1 MLILFVELVIP
12 LDEHVFVLIS
22 RILFNSSYLTLTE
35 VDVPIPTDWF
45 GVTVKSIISL
55 FDKLWAVDRDTCA
68 CILCNLPVNC
78 SKLLFNEY
86 SKLLTR
92 RLNHEPI
99 QYIEEFMP
107 FYTVQLKVD
116 ERALIPRPETEYLI
130 EIIKNKVVKP
140 KSILDVG
147 TGSGC
152 ISLMMKHLYPEAEV
166 KGIDISPFAIQLA
179 TENATLNGMN
189 IEFIQS
195 DLLNEVSSSNFDLI
209 IANLPYIP
217 SSEIETLD
225 LEVLNYEPLNA
236 LDGGDND
243 GINIIQNLINQ
254 IEDKKYK
261 DFEIFLEIDERFG
274 KKVIE
279 LLNNYD
285 NVELIKDLA
294 DKDRYVYARR

>member
-1 MLILFVELVIP
+1 MDI
-12 LDEHVFVLIS
+12 
-22 RILFNSSYLTLTE
+22 
-35 VDVPIPTDWF
+35 
-45 GVTVKSIISL
+45 KSIPNHELERLKQKAQEISG
-55 FDKLWAVDRDTCA
+55 
-68 CILCNLPVNC
+68 
-78 SKLLFNEY
+78 SKTEYQNEY
-86 SKLLTR
+86 STLLTR
-92 RLNHEPI
+92 RFNHEPI

-243 GINIIQNLINQ
+243 GINIIQKLINQ
-254 IEDKKYK
+254 IEDRKYK

-274 KKVIE
+274 QKVIE

-285 NVELIKDLA
+285 DVELIKDMA